1 MRVNELYMSLH
12 YLKRSWSRLVWHQTP
27 DRDMSSVI
35 DMTLSFNN
43 EEFPWLN
50 FVAISLQLTRHDS
63 SVVRF
68 LQLGRRQCSK
78 KMFDDVILCRSGLHS
93 LSRLILTFIY
103 IEHFEQDNKFF
114 SIMENIRNMK
124 GRKKRI
130 FNSAR
135 SPFSCDFMF
144 STISQIA
151 SQSQITFPL
160 PTSTTLCIY
169 TARIRRI
176 NGENSR
182 EFSSTAQFSLCLSLF
197 VFSVCSPTW
206 KMRQHIIIS
215 GECCINS
222 TVSWAL
228 CYVEK

>member
-12 YLKRSWSRLVWHQTP
+12 YLKRAWSRLVWHQTP

-124 GRKKRI
+124 GRKKEYSI
-130 FNSAR
+130 LHVFHFPVISCSQQSLKLPR
-135 SPFSCDFMF
+135 SPKLHFLFLLQQRYAY
-144 STISQIA
+144 IQ
-151 SQSQITFPL
+151 
-160 PTSTTLCIY
+160 
-169 TARIRRI
+169 
-176 NGENSR
+176 R
-182 EFSSTAQFSLCLSLF
+182 E
-197 VFSVCSPTW
+197 
-206 KMRQHIIIS
+206 S
-215 GECCINS
+215 GE
-222 TVSWAL
+222 
-228 CYVEK
+228 